1 MRENLLAKLPVAL
14 KSLVGHLVTALVAWG
29 KGAVAEIEV
38 GAAVG
43 HHHPLYL
50 IQSLGDLNSLFHPA
64 SYD

>member
-50 IQSLGDLNSLFHPA
+50 IQSLGELQ
-64 SYD
+64 